1 MTTHPKRESDP
12 HALPDVEV
20 FALDG
25 SINDDVHDEGRH
37 ERAGR
42 EMLAIFKCRFVAC
55 PTCGYDTPVE
65 DNGLI
70 ALHGDRHGDCAGA
83 GRPCAS

>member
-1 MTTHPKRESDP
+1 MTRKDYVKLADAIKAAAVDAEEMTTQAIVK
-12 HALPDVEV
+12 
-20 FALDG
+20 
-25 SINDDVHDEGRH
+25 
-37 ERAGR
+37 RAGR

-70 ALHGDRHGDCAGA
+70 ALHGDRHGDCAGT